1 MRIQYK
7 EQYLED
13 LYYYSRTNDKS
24 HRFQPEVVRNY
35 IDCVDILRKE
45 PHLKALLQYR
55 SLHFKALEGDKK
67 GQYSIRV
74 DDKYRISFTVST
86 EGTQPVTTICEIIKL
101 SNHYD

>member
-1 MRIQYK
+1 MRIQFK
-7 EQYLED
+7 EQYLKE
-13 LYYYSRTNDKS
+13 LYFTGQTNDKS
-24 HRFQPEVVRNY
+24 QRFQPQVVRNY
-35 IDCVDILRKE
+35 QECVRTLHDV

-74 DDKYRISFTVST
+74 DDKYRLSFTVT
-86 EGTQPVTTICEIIKL
+86 KEGEQPVTIICNILKL